1 MALATGRD
9 RQALPDASR
18 LVGIRRAVFGRQLV
32 DSRWR
37 EIREID
43 RPADIYPVG
52 GEPALAA
59 RGELLL
65 PGLRR
70 RPAARAGGL
79 GACRQRRV
87 IAGTRAHPSHLRRA
101 RATAAITAGAR
112 SVPG

>member
-1 MALATGRD
+1 MSLAAGRD
-9 RQALPDASR
+9 RQALPDAPR
-18 LVGIRRAVFGRQLV
+18 PAGVRRAVFGRQPV

-37 EIREID
+37 EVREID
-43 RPADIYPVG
+43 RPANVHLVR

-70 RPAARAGGL
+70 RAAAGAGGL

-87 IAGTRAHPSHLRRA
+87 VAGTRAHPSHLRRA
-101 RATAAITAGAR
+101 RATATVTTGAR
-112 SVPG
+112 SIP